1 MTETAIAVQDRPAPN
16 LLTDLRG
23 TIMLLDVPTMQGA
36 LTEFTDRRNA
46 FRLWLCGQ
54 MRQGVHFGFPP
65 GCKPASTDPKQWEA
79 KPSLYKAGAD
89 FLCELMGWRS
99 TFENDV
105 TTWEMLGKPECI
117 CLKAFL
123 WNSEGKEVGQGRGA
137 RRKGEKSMEINATI
151 KMAEKCAK
159 VDAVINALSL
169 SDLFTQDIEDLKPR
183 HENPTADESQ
193 PKQKPR
199 SERVRSDE
207 IKAQSDLWKSNNRD
221 AGFEEWSGFVHKATG
236 VGFDPRKPEQW
247 TRKMLDDVKAAIS
260 YELTG
265 QLPN

>member
-23 TIMLLDVPTMQGA
+23 TIMLLDVPTMQVA
-36 LTEFTDRRNA
+36 LAEFTERRNA
-46 FRLWLCGQ
+46 FRLWLYKNLE
-54 MRQGVHFGFPP
+54 QGVHYGFPP
-65 GCKPASTDPKQWEA
+65 GCKPAGTDLKQWQA
-79 KPSLYKAGAD
+79 KPSLYKSGAD
-89 FLCELMGWRS
+89 YLCELMGWRP

-105 TTWEMLGKPECI
+105 TTWEMLGKPECV

-183 HENPTADESQ
+183 HENPVADESQ

-236 VGFDPRKPEQW
+236 VAFDPRKPEQW

-265 QLPN
+265 QIPN